1 MLSPIAAE
9 SHAHFSLELFG
20 PIRHRVTQP
29 RTFMDN
35 QAPSSNQK
43 PFVGEKVLITGASGF
58 IGSHLC
64 RRLCQAGIELHAISR
79 VKRPESE
86 EKLRWWQGDLSDS
99 ATARDLVQAVKPDV
113 IFHLASHVMGAR
125 TLENVLP
132 TFRSNLFSTVNMMAA
147 ASEIG
152 CRRIVLTNSL
162 EEPDPADPAPVPSSP
177 YAAAKWASS
186 GYARMFHALY
196 QLPVVILRLFMVYGP
211 AQQDLNKLIPYV
223 TLCLLRGEAPRLT
236 SGGRDVDWI
245 YVEDVVDG
253 IVVAA
258 QASGVEGKTID
269 IGSGELVSI
278 RKVVEHLVGLTT
290 PTIEPVFGALAD
302 RPLEQVRAADADRS
316 KALLGWKALVPLEQG
331 LKRTVEWYGQQLKN
345 GRLS

>member
-1 MLSPIAAE
+1 
-9 SHAHFSLELFG
+9 
-20 PIRHRVTQP
+20 
-29 RTFMDN
+29 MDN
-35 QAPSSNQK
+35 QAPSSIQK
-43 PFVGEKVLITGASGF
+43 PFLGEKVLITGASGF

-79 VKRPESE
+79 AKRPGHEG
-86 EKLRWWQGDLSDS
+86 KLQWWQGDLSDS
-99 ATARDLVQAVKPDV
+99 ATARDLMQAVKPDV

-125 TLENVLP
+125 SLENVLP
-132 TFRSNLFSTVNMMAA
+132 TFRSNLFSTVNIMAA

-162 EEPDPADPAPVPSSP
+162 EEPDSGDPTSIPSSP

-211 AQQDLNKLIPYV
+211 AQQDLGKLIPYV
-223 TLCLLRGEAPRLT
+223 TLCLLRGEAPRLS
-236 SGGRDVDWI
+236 SGRRDVDWI

-253 IVVAA
+253 IITAS
-258 QASGVEGKTID
+258 QANDVDGKTIE

-278 RKVVEHLVGLTT
+278 RKVVEHLVRLTN
-290 PTIEPVFGALAD
+290 PTIQPLFGALPE
-302 RPLEQVRAADADRS
+302 RPLEQVRAADTAKS
-316 KALLGWKALVPLEQG
+316 NALLGWKAKISLEQG
-331 LKRTVEWYGQQLKN
+331 LKRTTEWYEQQLKN
-345 GRLS
+345 GGLA

>member
-1 MLSPIAAE
+1 
-9 SHAHFSLELFG
+9 
-20 PIRHRVTQP
+20 
-29 RTFMDN
+29 MDN
-35 QAPSSNQK
+35 QAPSSIQK
-43 PFVGEKVLITGASGF
+43 PFLGEKVLITGASGF

-79 VKRPESE
+79 AKRPGHEG
-86 EKLRWWQGDLSDS
+86 KLQWWQGDLSDN
-99 ATARDLVQAVKPDV
+99 ATAHELVHAVKPDV

-125 TLENVLP
+125 SLENVLP
-132 TFRSNLFSTVNMMAA
+132 TFRSNLFSTVNIMAA

-162 EEPDPADPAPVPSSP
+162 EEPDPGGPASVPSSP

-211 AQQDLNKLIPYV
+211 AQQDLGKLIPYV
-223 TLCLLRGEAPRLT
+223 TLCLLRGEAPRLS
-236 SGGRDVDWI
+236 SGRRDVDWI

-253 IVVAA
+253 IITAA
-258 QASGVEGKTID
+258 QANDVEGKTID

-278 RKVVEHLVGLTT
+278 RKVVEHLVRLTN
-290 PTIEPVFGALAD
+290 PTIQPLFGALPE
-302 RPLEQVRAADADRS
+302 RSLEQVRTADTAKS
-316 KALLGWKALVPLEQG
+316 NALLGWKAKISLEQG
-331 LKRTVEWYGQQLKN
+331 LKRTTEWYEQQLKN
-345 GRLS
+345 GGLA

>member
-1 MLSPIAAE
+1 
-9 SHAHFSLELFG
+9 
-20 PIRHRVTQP
+20 
-29 RTFMDN
+29 MDN

-43 PFVGEKVLITGASGF
+43 PFAGEKVLITGASGF

-79 VKRPESE
+79 VKRPGHEDR
-86 EKLRWWQGDLSDS
+86 LRWWQGDLSDS
-99 ATARDLVQAVKPDV
+99 ATARDLMQAVKPDV

-125 TLENVLP
+125 SLQNVLP
-132 TFRSNLFSTVNMMAA
+132 TFRSNLFSTVNIMAA

-162 EEPDPADPAPVPSSP
+162 EEPDPGDPASVPSSP

-211 AQQDLNKLIPYV
+211 AQQDLSKLIPYV

-253 IVVAA
+253 IVAAA
-258 QASGVEGKTID
+258 QASDVEGKTID
-269 IGSGELVSI
+269 IGSGELVPI
-278 RKVVEHLVGLTT
+278 RKVVEHLVRLIT

-302 RPLEQVRAADADRS
+302 RPLEQVRVAARDRS
-316 KALLGWKALVPLEQG
+316 NALLGWKALVPLEQG

-345 GRLS
+345 GRLV

>member
-1 MLSPIAAE
+1 
-9 SHAHFSLELFG
+9 
-20 PIRHRVTQP
+20 
-29 RTFMDN
+29 MDN
-35 QAPSSNQK
+35 QPASFIQR
-43 PFVGEKVLITGASGF
+43 PFLSEKILITGASGF

-79 VKRPESE
+79 VKRPGYE

-99 ATARDLVQAVKPDV
+99 AIARDLIQAIKPDV

-125 TLENVLP
+125 SLENVLP
-132 TFRSNLFSTVNMMAA
+132 TFLSNLLSTVNIMAA

-162 EEPDPADPAPVPSSP
+162 EEPDPGDPISIPSSP

-211 AQQDLNKLIPYV
+211 AQQDLRKLIPYV
-223 TLCLLRGEAPRLT
+223 TLCLLRGESPRLT
-236 SGGRDVDWI
+236 SGQRAVDWI
-245 YVEDVVDG
+245 YVDDVVDG
-253 IVVAA
+253 IIAAA
-258 QASGVEGKTID
+258 QASNVEGKTID

-278 RKVVEHLVGLTT
+278 RNVVEDLVRLTN
-290 PTIEPVFGALAD
+290 PAIQPVFGALAE
-302 RPLEQVRAADADRS
+302 RPLEQVR
-316 KALLGWKALVPLEQG
+316 KANVATALAQIGWKPKTSLREGLEN
-331 LKRTVEWYGQQLKN
+331 TVNWFRQEAKQT
-345 GRLS
+345 